1 MVNLDKFPT
10 RRIVMSVQTQ
20 RRLFT
25 VKEYHL
31 MSEAGV
37 FGEDDRVELIEGE
50 IIQMAAI
57 GTRHATCVRRLIRQF
72 RQLPEESAILDVQNP
87 IQLTER
93 TEPQPDV
100 VLLEPRADYY
110 ATAHPIPSEVLL
122 LVEVSDSTIDF
133 DRNVK
138 VANYARSGIQ
148 EVWLWDLEANCLEVY
163 RDPTENGY
171 TSIQRFERGEI
182 VLPLAFP
189 DFQVSVD
196 LILG

>member
-1 MVNLDKFPT
+1 
-10 RRIVMSVQTQ
+10 MSVQTQ

-31 MSEAGV
+31 MNEAGV

-100 VLLEPRADYY
+100 VLLQFRLDYY
-110 ATAHPIPSEVLL
+110 ETAHPMPSEVLL

-133 DRNVK
+133 DRDVK
-138 VANYARSGIQ
+138 VPNYARSDIQ
-148 EVWLWDLEANCLEVY
+148 EVWLWDLEVNCLEVY
-163 RDPTENGY
+163 RQPTANGY
-171 TSIQRFERGEI
+171 TSMQKFERGEM
-182 VLPLAFP
+182 VSPLAFP
-189 DFQVSVD
+189 EFEVSVD
-196 LILG
+196 FILG

>member
-1 MVNLDKFPT
+1 
-10 RRIVMSVQTQ
+10 MSVQIQ

-31 MSEAGV
+31 MNEAGV

-182 VLPLAFP
+182 VSPLAFP
-189 DFQVSVD
+189 DFQVSVN

>member
-1 MVNLDKFPT
+1 
-10 RRIVMSVQTQ
+10 MSVQTQ

-31 MSEAGV
+31 MNEAGV

-57 GTRHATCVRRLIRQF
+57 GTRHASCVKRLNRRFSVI
-72 RQLPEESAILDVQNP
+72 PEEIAILGVQDP

-100 VLLEPRADYY
+100 VLLQFRADYY
-110 ATAHPIPSEVLL
+110 ETAHPISSEVLL
-122 LVEVSDSTIDF
+122 LVEVSDSTVNF
-133 DRNVK
+133 DRDVK
-138 VANYARSGIQ
+138 VPNYARSGIQ
-148 EVWLWDLEANCLEVY
+148 EVWLWNLEANCLEVY
-163 RDPTENGY
+163 REPTANGY

-182 VLPLAFP
+182 VSPLAFP

>member
-1 MVNLDKFPT
+1 
-10 RRIVMSVQTQ
+10 MSVQMQ

-25 VKEYHL
+25 VQEYHL
-31 MSEAGV
+31 MGEAGIL
-37 FGEDDRVELIEGE
+37 GEDDRVELIEGE

-100 VLLEPRADYY
+100 VLLQFRLDYY
-110 ATAHPIPSEVLL
+110 ETAHPMPSEVLL

-133 DRNVK
+133 DRDVK
-138 VANYARSGIQ
+138 VPNYARSGIQ

-163 RDPTENGY
+163 RDPTATGY
-171 TSIQRFERGEI
+171 TSMQNFERGEM
-182 VLPLAFP
+182 VSPLAFP
-189 DFQVSVD
+189 DFEVSVD

>member
-1 MVNLDKFPT
+1 
-10 RRIVMSVQTQ
+10 MSVQTQ
-20 RRLFT
+20 KRLFT
-25 VKEYHL
+25 VQEYHL

-37 FGEDDRVELIEGE
+37 FANHERVELIEGE

-57 GTRHATCVRRLIRQF
+57 GTRHASCVKRLNRRFSVI
-72 RQLPEESAILDVQNP
+72 PEEIAILGVQDP

-100 VLLEPRADYY
+100 VLLQPRADYY
-110 ATAHPIPSEVLL
+110 ETAHPIPSEVLL
-122 LVEVSDSTIDF
+122 LVEVSDSTVNF
-133 DRNVK
+133 DRDVK
-138 VANYARSGIQ
+138 VPNYARSGIQ

-163 RDPTENGY
+163 RDPTANGY
-171 TSIQRFERGEI
+171 TSIQKFERGEI

-189 DFQVSVD
+189 NFQVSVN